1 MSHVRGMVVRLKTKN
16 ESYAGTDDHI
26 YIGVVG
32 TDGGREFPLDVR
44 GFNDFEPG
52 TDVKYWLGDVW
63 DGGVLSNAKNP
74 YQAHAWNDP
83 ELWRIE
89 MDQVNQVYVRKGGT
103 RTGGQDNA
111 YKMDEV
117 EVTLYGATSPNKRTF
132 ERTTDI
138 WLANEYGLQVWL
150 PESR

>member
-1 MSHVRGMVVRLKTKN
+1 MTHVRGMVIRLRTEN
-16 ESYAGTDDHI
+16 EKYAGTDDHI

-32 TDGGREFPLDVR
+32 TAGGREFPLDVR
-44 GFNDFEPG
+44 RFNDFERG

-63 DGGVLSNAKNP
+63 DGSVLSNARNP
-74 YQAHAWNDP
+74 YEAHDWNDP
-83 ELWRIE
+83 EKWRIE
-89 MDQVNQVYVRKGGT
+89 MDDVNQVYVRKGGT
-103 RTGGQDNA
+103 GTGRDDDA

-117 EVTLYGATSPNKRTF
+117 EVILYGASPNRRTF
-132 ERTTDI
+132 SRTTDI